1 MTPQTRAKLI
11 FIFRLYSS
19 VVVVAAQWAGS
30 FYVIFFV
37 IRTWSQTAGKR
48 LCTHLTWSHNTLT
61 QAGEGEVGGEGGG
74 GSQKNTAGSLDNRGR
89 RVHNSEMLEEIFHK
103 FSFFSLFM
111 NSEQLQVDGDHL
123 PVSSLPGEVSSS
135 GAFTRTSSTNFRK
148 IRTKRTFIA
157 RTQHAAQPPGVST

>member
-1 MTPQTRAKLI
+1 MTPQTRAKPI

-19 VVVVAAQWAGS
+19 VVVVVAAQWAGS
-30 FYVIFFV
+30 FYVIFLV

-61 QAGEGEVGGEGGG
+61 QAGEGEVEGERG

-103 FSFFSLFM
+103 FSFSFSFHELWTAAGWRRSSPRFFT
-111 NSEQLQVDGDHL
+111 SWCVFQLWRFHRNVFHK
-123 PVSSLPGEVSSS
+123 
-135 GAFTRTSSTNFRK
+135 F
-148 IRTKRTFIA
+148 
-157 RTQHAAQPPGVST
+157 